1 MLLLLPLYLQ
11 GSQEDGLLVDLI
23 GEEEKRQRW
32 INLKVTLNYWY
43 NYCYWKII
51 LGSKTYCIK
60 GGINNVHTV
69 IILLYFRPDGEMQK
83 VFKQIKI
90 KLLLFESACDV

>member
-1 MLLLLPLYLQ
+1 MK
-11 GSQEDGLLVDLI
+11 
-23 GEEEKRQRW
+23 EK
-32 INLKVTLNYWY
+32 
-43 NYCYWKII
+43 
-51 LGSKTYCIK
+51 K

-83 VFKQIKI
+83 VLKQIKI